1 VFVIHALML
10 LLWEPTLW
18 AMVCRACAT
27 PIDHG
32 VGFYNNFIMQNM
44 YALFEIISESWEN
57 SGII

>member
-1 VFVIHALML
+1 ML

-18 AMVCRACAT
+18 AMVCRACAM
-27 PIDHG
+27 PIAHG
-32 VGFYNNFIMQNM
+32 VGSYNNFIMQNM